1 MNLPELHHSLMHPLQ
16 GLMSA
21 MVSHSTGLKKVPIAD
36 VRKHQLQLS
45 ILAEVTVKKNNYFE
59 LTKYFSHQ
67 SGM

>member
-21 MVSHSTGLKKVPIAD
+21 MVSHSTGLKKVPIAY

-45 ILAEVTVKKNNYFE
+45 ILAEVTVKK
-59 LTKYFSHQ
+59 K
-67 SGM
+67 